1 MFGSKEN
8 SSNPTT
14 AAAPAGKTG
23 ATSPAGAN
31 VLVKG
36 TTVEGK
42 IISEGDIRI
51 DGVVRGSLD
60 CKAKVV
66 IGVTGVVEGD
76 IICQNALIEGKFDGK
91 IIVKEMLS
99 LRGTAQVNGD
109 ISTQKLVVEA
119 GALFNVTCKMG
130 TQK

>member
-8 SSNPTT
+8 NN
-14 AAAPAGKTG
+14 AAPAATSAGKS
-23 ATSPAGAN
+23 ASPSPAGNN
-31 VLVKG
+31 VLLKG

-51 DGVVRGSLD
+51 DGVVRGSID

-66 IGVTGVVEGD
+66 IGVTGVVDGD
-76 IICQNALIEGKFDGK
+76 IACQNALIEGKFDGK
-91 IIVKEMLS
+91 LLVKEMLS
-99 LRGTAQVNGD
+99 LRGTAQVTGD
-109 ISTQKLVVEA
+109 VNTQKLVVEA

-130 TQK
+130 AQK